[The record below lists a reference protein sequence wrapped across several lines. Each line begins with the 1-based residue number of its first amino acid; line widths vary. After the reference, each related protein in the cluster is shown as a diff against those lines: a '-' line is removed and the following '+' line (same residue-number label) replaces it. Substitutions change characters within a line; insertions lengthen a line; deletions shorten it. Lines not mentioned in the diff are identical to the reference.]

1 MSRHTDA
8 ANAAQQQNTSID
20 WSAVSERGRITSTE
34 EFRREYMC
42 EHPSSRTNVC
52 EPLPLSF
59 AG

>member
-8 ANAAQQQNTSID
+8 ANAAYSIEGFGNGARASID

-34 EFRREYMC
+34 EFRSQYMC
-42 EHPSSRTNVC
+42 QHP
-52 EPLPLSF
+52 PLSF

>member
-8 ANAAQQQNTSID
+8 ANAANHSKPAID
-20 WSAVSERGRITSTE
+20 WFFVPERLHITTSE

-42 EHPSSRTNVC
+42 E
-52 EPLPLSF
+52 PLPLSF

>member
-8 ANAAQQQNTSID
+8 ANAANHSKPAID
-20 WSAVSERGRITSTE
+20 WTAVSERERITSTE

-42 EHPSSRTNVC
+42 E
-52 EPLPLSF
+52 PLPLSF